1 MSQQVSKRV
10 EVLQTAPAASDLAL
24 YREPITNPVAAYLA
38 IVARTARA
46 SEALSKSLKACSN
59 VLRFSHQ
66 LNKPPVR

>member
-38 IVARTARA
+38 Q
-46 SEALSKSLKACSN
+46 LSPGPLGPRRRSLN
-59 VLRFSHQ
+59 R
-66 LNKPPVR
+66 